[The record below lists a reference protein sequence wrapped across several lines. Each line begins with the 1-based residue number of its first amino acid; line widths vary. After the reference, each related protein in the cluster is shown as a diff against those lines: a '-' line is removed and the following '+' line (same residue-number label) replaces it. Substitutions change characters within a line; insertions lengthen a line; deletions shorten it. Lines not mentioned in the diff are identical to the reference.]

1 MSTDIETMAAQE
13 STLSVFYSFFFSQ
26 ACTQI
31 LLLLVFLFLG
41 TSALRCL
48 LALDYNFIT
57 KMHITSSIIT
67 SSESFKIVYRPSGDD
82 DNNSV

>member
-1 MSTDIETMAAQE
+1 MSTDIETIVAQDRE
-13 STLSVFYSFFFSQ
+13 HPISIYSFFFSQ

-82 DNNSV
+82 DNS